1 MSVAVPAET
10 IEDIILTDD
19 RRGIA
24 ALRLF
29 LPARFCE
36 EAARLIPGQ
45 QGNVFIVTGFFT
57 LCAGLPE
64 TDGPPGALAMG
75 KAMDRLGFMTYYVTD
90 RFTAPLLEATASEAQ
105 RVITFPLADR
115 QRSEQYALD
124 LLKDYGPSLLI
135 ATERCGLTADGR
147 YLNISGRDISPYNAR
162 VDFLFQH
169 HSRTIGIGDGGNEI
183 GMGCLANRI
192 PSVEGLPQHP
202 CITATTRLVI
212 ASVSNW
218 GAYGLIAALSGL
230 TGLDLLPAWE
240 EEADIL
246 ERMVAFGAVDGIDGK
261 RVCTVDGF
269 SLEKNRRILERL
281 RRRVSNRS

>member
-1 MSVAVPAET
+1 MSAPEPVDS

-19 RRGIA
+19 RRGIT
-24 ALRLF
+24 ALRPF
-29 LPARFCE
+29 LPDRFCE
-36 EAARLIPGQ
+36 AAARLIPGQ
-45 QGNVFIVTGFFT
+45 QGNVFIVTGFFM

-75 KAMDRLGFMTYYVTD
+75 RALDRLGFISYYVTD
-90 RFTAPLLEATASEAQ
+90 RFTAPLLEATAGDAE

-115 QRSEQYALD
+115 EQSERYALN
-124 LLKDYGPSLLI
+124 LLEDYRPSVLI
-135 ATERCGLTADGR
+135 ATERCGETADGR
-147 YLNISGRDISPYNAR
+147 YLNISGHDISPYNAR
-162 VDFLFQH
+162 VDYLFH
-169 HSRTIGIGDGGNEI
+169 HHGRTIGIGDGGNEI
-183 GMGCLANRI
+183 GMGSLANHI
-192 PSVEGLPQHP
+192 PACEGLPQNP

-218 GAYGLIAALSGL
+218 GAYGLLAALSGL

-240 EEADIL
+240 EEAAVL

-281 RRRVSNRS
+281 HLLVGDRS